1 VRAAIAA
8 AALGVA
14 CSSSS
19 PAPVE
24 PPVLTAPEDAAVAA
38 LAPAIDAG
46 VADAAPAPSLIAWRK
61 GSTHVHAAPSGDSST
76 PPADVIA
83 WYQARG
89 YDFIV
94 LTDHNK
100 VTALGAD
107 TTGEPWLQAPADG
120 LLVLA
125 GVELTHNPGRCEPAP
140 PLPDGRCRVHV
151 NALAV
156 THRPAGRLEWA
167 ERESPRRVDMYS
179 RALEATAA
187 LGGVAQLNHPQ
198 WHWGMTGELLVELTR
213 RGLVLMEIANRQF
226 DVWNAGAADYP
237 STEALWDHALGAGAT
252 LWGVASDDAHSYDQP
267 GRYPAG
273 GGWVMVHAAR
283 DPAAIRDALLAGR
296 FYASTGVELAVAG
309 VDGGALVVEVAG
321 SEEHSIV
328 FIGGGRV
335 LAELSGRSARFPLAD
350 APGYVRAVVRRRD
363 GATAW
368 VQPARPAA
376 APGGS

>member
-1 VRAAIAA
+1 VRAAVAV
-8 AALGVA
+8 ALVAA
-14 CSSSS
+14 CSSASPRVETPPLVS
-19 PAPVE
+19 EPAPIE
-24 PPVLTAPEDAAVAA
+24 P
-38 LAPAIDAG
+38 APAAPVDAG
-46 VADAAPAPSLIAWRK
+46 VADAEAADAAPPALGWRK

-76 PPADVIA
+76 PPAAVVA
-83 WYQARG
+83 WYEQRG

-100 VTALGAD
+100 VTELGAD
-107 TTGEPWLQAPADG
+107 TVGEPAVRAPSDG

-125 GVELTHNPGRCEPAP
+125 GVELTHNPGHCEPAP
-140 PLPDGRCRVHV
+140 PLPEGRCRIHV

-167 ERESPRRVDMYS
+167 ERDSPRRVDMYGA
-179 RALEATAA
+179 ALDAANA

-198 WHWGMTGELLVELTR
+198 WHWGMTGDLLVELTR
-213 RGLVLMEIANRQF
+213 RGLVLVEIANRQF
-226 DVWNAGAADYP
+226 DAWNAGDATFP
-237 STEALWDHALGAGAT
+237 STEALWDHALAAGAT

-283 DPAAIRDALLAGR
+283 DPAAIRDALIAGR

-309 VDGGALVVEVAG
+309 VEGDALVVEVAG
-321 SEEHSIV
+321 EGEHAIT
-328 FIGGGRV
+328 FIGGGKV

-363 GATAW
+363 GAAAW
-368 VQPARPAA
+368 VQPARSL
-376 APGGS
+376 GGT